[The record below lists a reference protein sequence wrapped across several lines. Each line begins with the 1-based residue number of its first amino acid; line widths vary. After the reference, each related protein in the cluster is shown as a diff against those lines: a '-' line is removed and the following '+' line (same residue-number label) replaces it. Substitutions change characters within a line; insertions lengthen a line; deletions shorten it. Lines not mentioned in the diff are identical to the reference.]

1 MFYLTLYKENR
12 GYLSE
17 DKHTERRTF
26 SGVMKYVENRK
37 EVLDREMTGSVD
49 RRSEPDCIEHGERM
63 QNRGYMEHVNHMD
76 HMEQNVWEALHMFR
90 KLNIGSILPRLN
102 KGEFVLMNGIYHVQ
116 KKIGSE
122 HGVKMSELAEYTHAL
137 PPAVSRSIKALEK
150 KGYVRRFVDQ
160 KDRRNTLVEIT
171 ESGQEVL
178 QESNAIMDEFIRRV
192 FEKTDKEEMARLVR
206 YIYQQYDLAKE
217 ELEKIRENQ
226 KKAQKATDEE
236 A

>member
-1 MFYLTLYKENR
+1 
-12 GYLSE
+12 
-17 DKHTERRTF
+17 
-26 SGVMKYVENRK
+26 MKYVENRK
-37 EVLDREMTGSVD
+37 EVLDREITGSVD
-49 RRSEPDCIEHGERM
+49 RRSETESMEHEEHM
-63 QNRGYMEHVNHMD
+63 QYRECMEHVNHMD

-122 HGVKMSELAEYTHAL
+122 HGVKMSDLAKYTHAL

-171 ESGQEVL
+171 KSGQEVL
-178 QESNAIMDEFIRRV
+178 DESNEIMNEFIRRV
-192 FEKTDKEEMARLVR
+192 FEKTDKEEMARLVS
-206 YIYQQYDLAKE
+206 YIHQQYDLAKE
-217 ELEKIRENQ
+217 ELEKIRQSQ
-226 KKAQKATDEE
+226 KKAADKHTGANHSANVRFTDS
-236 A
+236 

>member
-1 MFYLTLYKENR
+1 MA
-12 GYLSE
+12 
-17 DKHTERRTF
+17 DDTERRIF
-26 SGVMKYVENRK
+26 SRVMEDKERK
-37 EVLDREMTGSVD
+37 EQKKHKT
-49 RRSEPDCIEHGERM
+49 RSDFSNCM
-63 QNRGYMEHVNHMD
+63 NVD

-90 KLNIGSILPRLN
+90 KLNIGSILPHLN

-122 HGVKMSELAEYTHAL
+122 HGVKMSDLAEYTHAL
-137 PPAVSRSIKALEK
+137 PPAVSRSIKALEQ

-160 KDRRNTLVEIT
+160 NDRRNTLVEIT

-178 QESNAIMDEFIRRV
+178 QESNDIMDEFIHRV

-206 YIYQQYDLAKE
+206 YIYQQYNLAKD
-217 ELEKIRENQ
+217 ELEKIRESQ
-226 KKAQKATDEE
+226 KKEKKATDEE

>member
-1 MFYLTLYKENR
+1 
-12 GYLSE
+12 
-17 DKHTERRTF
+17 
-26 SGVMKYVENRK
+26 MKYVENRK
-37 EVLDREMTGSVD
+37 EVLDREITGSVD
-49 RRSEPDCIEHGERM
+49 RRSETES
-63 QNRGYMEHVNHMD
+63 MEHEEHMQYREC
-76 HMEQNVWEALHMFR
+76 MEQNVWEALHMFR

-122 HGVKMSELAEYTHAL
+122 HGVKMSDLAKYTHAL

-160 KDRRNTLVEIT
+160 NDRRNTLVEIT

-178 QESNAIMDEFIRRV
+178 QESNAIMDEFIHRV
-192 FEKTDKEEMARLVR
+192 FEKTDKEEMARLVS
-206 YIYQQYDLAKE
+206 YIYQQYELAKE
-217 ELEKIRENQ
+217 ELEKIRESQ
-226 KKAQKATDEE
+226 KKAKEATDEE

>member
-1 MFYLTLYKENR
+1 MFYLTLHKENR

-26 SGVMKYVENRK
+26 SGVMKY
-37 EVLDREMTGSVD
+37 
-49 RRSEPDCIEHGERM
+49 
-63 QNRGYMEHVNHMD
+63 MEHINCMD

-122 HGVKMSELAEYTHAL
+122 HGVKMSDLAEYTHAL
-137 PPAVSRSIKALEK
+137 PPAVSRSIKALEQ

-192 FEKTDKEEMARLVR
+192 FEKTDKEEMARLVS
-206 YIYQQYDLAKE
+206 YIYQQYELAKE
-217 ELEKIRENQ
+217 ELEKIRESQ
-226 KKAQKATDEE
+226 KKAKKATDEE